1 MKELLSRLK
10 DLLSEII
17 EKSVFSGPYSTM
29 LVLKHKGVSSCERV
43 VIQTVFSFPPI
54 CQVVP
59 MANVF
64 HLYFQMSGE
73 YSNDSQ
79 IYPSDSEKK
88 FSMI

>member
-54 CQVVP
+54 C
-59 MANVF
+59 
-64 HLYFQMSGE
+64 
-73 YSNDSQ
+73 
-79 IYPSDSEKK
+79 
-88 FSMI
+88 